1 MHDFIAQDVDP
12 ILPTLA
18 ETRAKVMFDR
28 VLVSWASDLL
38 ELRRRG
44 LTTPGWRELVAAEDG
59 PEWRRAA

>member
-1 MHDFIAQDVDP
+1 MHDP
-12 ILPTLA
+12 IEQHVEPFLPTLS

-44 LTTPGWRELVAAEDG
+44 LTTPGWRELVVAEDG

>member
-1 MHDFIAQDVDP
+1 MYDPTAHDVDSP
-12 ILPTLA
+12 LPTFS
-18 ETRAKVMFDR
+18 ETRAKAMFDR

-44 LTTPGWRELVAAEDG
+44 LTTPGWRELVTAEDG